1 LTSSAVAAA
10 AEPAPFPV
18 GGRRLFGGAGSAS
31 TDTAGLPKRE
41 LANAGAV
48 RQAHDCAGTEGGA
61 AAELVSRRR
70 LAQAPAV
77 AAELSIDQKS
87 RGGALLPRS
96 SPRSTP
102 GPASRR
108 GRAIFW
114 AIAVAWPIVALGG
127 YAAYQA
133 QHDKSNTNEL
143 TASNEG
149 LSKQIKGLK
158 AELAEAQKLNERR
171 KDYDD
176 LKGQLE
182 VVRARKEAADSQRD
196 DALKKAEQ
204 SAALAASNDSSQKA
218 EIQMLQRSVAALRQQ
233 LADAHAR

>member
-1 LTSSAVAAA
+1 
-10 AEPAPFPV
+10 
-18 GGRRLFGGAGSAS
+18 
-31 TDTAGLPKRE
+31 
-41 LANAGAV
+41 
-48 RQAHDCAGTEGGA
+48 
-61 AAELVSRRR
+61 
-70 LAQAPAV
+70 
-77 AAELSIDQKS
+77 
-87 RGGALLPRS
+87 
-96 SPRSTP
+96 
-102 GPASRR
+102 
-108 GRAIFW
+108 
-114 AIAVAWPIVALGG
+114 VAWPIVALGG